1 MGRAA
6 LRAIATI
13 ATPDTLLRWHRRLI
27 TRTWTYAR
35 QPGRRNDLVESQR
48 RVVRMEEENPTWA
61 YTRIPGALKE
71 RGAPR
76 GAIDD
81 SAHPEGGGPS
91 AVPAAADL
99 MADVL
104 KRTGSIAAA
113 DFFTTE
119 VWTWR
124 EAVQD
129 LGAIDIFS
137 VGQDWI
143 GSSVG
148 QNGSRMPADWFE
160 DLMGFKELR
169 YEETRANLEVAGC
182 TLRSKVNKRAYTI
195 GTLETPSLAELR
207 DRAASIVGSLAGAL
221 RVSNVVGDVGRL
233 HRDPANRHALFQVAS
248 QFNLLEMT
256 GPDVT
261 PEHGVTRYAFDRTQ
275 GPACAIA
282 AGAATIYRNYFA
294 PVDGHVGQTQ
304 DRQIDCLRDLGAALR
319 NADNPLWT
327 MRNGYAL
334 CTESGLASIAR
345 TLDAMSVAE
354 QDSLRDRLRVG
365 LHWDVEVTGGIA
377 PGLLVS
383 QVFCSALPVA
393 YTRIPSA
400 RWQAFATLVLEGA
413 YEATLWAAV
422 LNTHRTTSNVVYLT
436 RVGGGAFGNETAW
449 IDGAIRRALK
459 IVAEAGLDVRLV
471 SYGQPDRELV
481 RLVGEFGYAL
491 VQSASVLAHVVSKG
505 LSLRRRSV
513 SPMIDAQ

>member
-1 MGRAA
+1 
-6 LRAIATI
+6 
-13 ATPDTLLRWHRRLI
+13 
-27 TRTWTYAR
+27 
-35 QPGRRNDLVESQR
+35 
-48 RVVRMEEENPTWA
+48 
-61 YTRIPGALKE
+61 
-71 RGAPR
+71 
-76 GAIDD
+76 
-81 SAHPEGGGPS
+81 
-91 AVPAAADL
+91 
-99 MADVL
+99 
-104 KRTGSIAAA
+104 
-113 DFFTTE
+113 
-119 VWTWR
+119 
-124 EAVQD
+124 
-129 LGAIDIFS
+129 
-137 VGQDWI
+137 
-143 GSSVG
+143 
-148 QNGSRMPADWFE
+148 
-160 DLMGFKELR
+160 MGFKELP
-169 YEETRANLEVAGC
+169 YEETRVNLEVAGS
-182 TLRSKVNKRAYTI
+182 TLRSKVNKRPYTI

-207 DRAASIVGSLAGAL
+207 DRAAGIVRSLAGDL

-233 HRDPANRHALFQVAS
+233 HREPANRHALFQVAS

-294 PVDGHVGQTQ
+294 PVDGHVGQTR

-319 NADNPLWT
+319 NLDNALWT

-334 CTESGLASIAR
+334 CTQSGLASITR

-365 LHWDVEVTGGIA
+365 LHRDVEVTGCIV

-393 YTRIPSA
+393 YTSIPTA
-400 RWQAFATLVLEGA
+400 QWRAFATLVLEAA

-422 LNTHRTTSNVVYLT
+422 LNGHRTSSNVVYLT

-459 IVAEAGLDVRLV
+459 KVAGAGLDVRLV

-481 RLVGEFGYAL
+481 QLVGEF
-491 VQSASVLAHVVSKG
+491 
-505 LSLRRRSV
+505 R
-513 SPMIDAQ
+513 